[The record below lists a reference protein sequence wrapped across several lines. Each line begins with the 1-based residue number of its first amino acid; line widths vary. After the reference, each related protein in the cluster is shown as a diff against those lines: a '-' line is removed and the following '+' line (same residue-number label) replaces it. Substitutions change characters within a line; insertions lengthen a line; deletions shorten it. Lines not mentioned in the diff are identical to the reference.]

1 MQDFTLDPSMLT
13 MGGVF
18 YPTGYVFAMFPSE
31 QDARATGEALER
43 EKLSE
48 KPVMLVPPQVVLEQ
62 VVRTVG
68 SADIPLP
75 SPGTEAAVV
84 RQYAALAGQG
94 HWALMVHAPDGDA
107 TANPPQRLDKKW
119 LDRVTGR
126 DGGKPRSPPPDRSA
140 PADRPRD
147 IQERRPTQ

>member
-1 MQDFTLDPSMLT
+1 MQDFSLDPSMLT

-18 YPTGYVFAMFPSE
+18 YPTGYVFAMFPTE
-31 QDARATGEALER
+31 QDARATGEALES
-43 EKLSE
+43 EKLSD
-48 KPVMLVPPQVVLEQ
+48 KPVMLVSPQVVLEQ

-107 TANPPQRLDKKW
+107 TEAVMQVVR
-119 LDRVTGR
+119 R
-126 DGGKPRSPPPDRSA
+126 A
-140 PADRPRD
+140 PFSFAEKYRKLVIEDLA
-147 IQERRPTQ
+147 